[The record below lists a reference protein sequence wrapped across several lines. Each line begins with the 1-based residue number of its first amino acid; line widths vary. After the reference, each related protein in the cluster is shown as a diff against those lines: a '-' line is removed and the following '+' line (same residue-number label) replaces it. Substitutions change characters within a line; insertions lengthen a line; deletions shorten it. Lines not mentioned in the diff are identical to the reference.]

1 LTTTSRLLL
10 WARADQVAYIRCK
23 TVPGGDTPLTVA
35 GFAFRFVVRD
45 KAGNLI
51 AAKTTG
57 GGNITIAN
65 GVMDDLVTP
74 TGGTNDMALVAFTD
88 DDLDVAP
95 GTEYQGALWR
105 TDPGSESPFWSGQI
119 TIEADPRI

>member
-1 LTTTSRLLL
+1 VTTTSRLLL
-10 WARADQVAYIRCK
+10 RARADQIVYIRCK
-23 TVPGGDTPLTVA
+23 TVPGGTVPLTVSA
-35 GFAFRFVVRD
+35 YAFRFVVRD

-57 GGNITIAN
+57 GGNISFAN
-65 GVMDDLVTP
+65 GVEDDLVTP

-119 TIEADPRI
+119 TIEADARI